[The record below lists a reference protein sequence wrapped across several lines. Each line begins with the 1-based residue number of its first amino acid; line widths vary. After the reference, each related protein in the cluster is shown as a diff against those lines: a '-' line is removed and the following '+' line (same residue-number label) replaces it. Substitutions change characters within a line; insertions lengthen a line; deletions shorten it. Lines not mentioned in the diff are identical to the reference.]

1 VGPGRDRSRVDGLA
15 SRGNPRGRRPFDRA
29 AAGRGAGRD
38 TGAAQTEAP
47 RRADAA
53 PVTIRAHGDV
63 GVRRVGVYPVAAMNQ
78 PLGTG
83 DQAAW
88 AATISKQNG

>member
-1 VGPGRDRSRVDGLA
+1 
-15 SRGNPRGRRPFDRA
+15 
-29 AAGRGAGRD
+29 
-38 TGAAQTEAP
+38 
-47 RRADAA
+47 
-53 PVTIRAHGDV
+53 
-63 GVRRVGVYPVAAMNQ
+63 VRRVGVYPVAAMNQ